1 VGAQLL
7 AYAAAVPQI
16 VTLLAIGVTIG
27 PDVLGIVDPDEL
39 LGGTLEPFVTLAV
52 GVVLFDGAL
61 KLRQEDL
68 SAGAWR
74 PVMRLVTVGLVLTW
88 AIVTLAVGLLLDVQW
103 SIAIL
108 IGATLTLSGP
118 TVVSPLMHHVRPVG
132 RIRAVLDWEGVL
144 IDPLGAILAVL
155 VFQAVLAGETDI
167 HIGDFFGTILTGIGF
182 GVVAAAAIVFLLR
195 HTGAPIHLRATAM
208 LAVVLVAVGGADAVY
223 SDAGLVTAIV
233 VGAAVARAEGVIP
246 EGREVEFSVFGDTLV
261 QLLIGVLF
269 VMLAAR
275 VDLGAVA
282 DLGVAGLA
290 LIAVLILVQRPLDVA
305 ASTAGTI
312 LTLRERIFAAGVM
325 PRGIVVAAT
334 ASAFQISLVEAG
346 VEDADMIVP
355 VCFLV
360 IAATVLVYGLG
371 ARPLARALG
380 LSPDGPPAVS
390 RATARPS
397 RTTPPQ
403 RPPAGATQSAPGA
416 RTDRPGSE

>member
-1 VGAQLL
+1 MTDPALALALLVLFAVGAQML
-7 AYAAAVPQI
+7 AHAAGVPQI
-16 VTLLAIGVTIG
+16 VTLLAIGVAVG
-27 PDVLGIVDPDEL
+27 PDALGIIDTDEL
-39 LGGTLEPFVTLAV
+39 LGSTLEPFVTLAV

-61 KLRQEDL
+61 KLRHEDL
-68 SAGAWR
+68 AEGAWR
-74 PVMRLVTVGLVLTW
+74 AVVRLVTVGLVLTW
-88 AIVTLAVGLLLDVQW
+88 AIVSLAVGLLLDLQW

-118 TVVSPLMHHVRPVG
+118 TVVGPLMHHVRPSG

-155 VFQAVLAGETDI
+155 VFQAVLAGETEI
-167 HIGDFFGTILTGIGF
+167 ELGEFAATILSGLGF
-182 GVVAAAAIVFLLR
+182 GVVAAVVIVFLLR
-195 HTGAPIHLRATAM
+195 HTRAPIHLRATAM
-208 LAVVLVAVGGADAVY
+208 LAVVLVAVGAADAVY

-233 VGAAVARAEGVIP
+233 VGAVIARAEGVIP

-275 VDLGAVA
+275 VDLGAVG
-282 DLGVAGLA
+282 DLGLAGLA
-290 LIAVLILVQRPLDVA
+290 LIAVLILVQRPLGVGV
-305 ASTAGTI
+305 STAGTV
-312 LTLRERIFAAGVM
+312 LTRSERILAAGVM

-346 VEDADMIVP
+346 VEDADQIVP

-371 ARPLARALG
+371 ARPLARSLG
-380 LSPDGPPAVS
+380 LTSEEGTPPAS
-390 RATARPS
+390 GTHAQAR
-397 RTTPPQ
+397 
-403 RPPAGATQSAPGA
+403 SAHS
-416 RTDRPGSE
+416 D

>member
-7 AYAAAVPQI
+7 AHAAAVPQI
-16 VTLLAIGVTIG
+16 VTLLAIGVAVG
-27 PDVLGIVDPDEL
+27 PDALGIIDPDEL
-39 LGGTLEPFVTLAV
+39 LGSTLEPFVTLAV

-61 KLRQEDL
+61 KLRHEDL
-68 SAGAWR
+68 AEGAWR
-74 PVMRLVTVGLVLTW
+74 AVVRLVTVGLLVTW
-88 AIVTLAVGLLLDVQW
+88 AIASAAVGLLLDIDW

-118 TVVSPLMHHVRPVG
+118 TVVGPLMHHVRPTG

-155 VFQAVLAGETDI
+155 VFQAVLAGETEI
-167 HIGDFFGTILTGIGF
+167 EIGEFAATILSGIGF
-182 GVVAAAAIVFLLR
+182 GVVAAAVIVLLLR
-195 HTGAPIHLRATAM
+195 HTGAPIHLRATTM
-208 LAVVLVAVGGADAVY
+208 LAVVLVAVGAADAVY

-233 VGAAVARAEGVIP
+233 VGAVIARAEGLIP

-269 VMLAAR
+269 VMLSAR

-282 DLGVAGLA
+282 DLGLAGLA
-290 LIAVLILVQRPLDVA
+290 LIAVLIFVQRPLDVA
-305 ASTAGTI
+305 ASTAGTV
-312 LTLRERIFAAGVM
+312 LTRRERIFAAGLM

-346 VEDADMIVP
+346 VEGADQIVP
-355 VCFLV
+355 ICFLV

-380 LSPDGPPAVS
+380 LTAGEEPPPATGT
-390 RATARPS
+390 R
-397 RTTPPQ
+397 
-403 RPPAGATQSAPGA
+403 APGRSA
-416 RTDRPGSE
+416 RSG

>member
-7 AYAAAVPQI
+7 AHAAAVPQI
-16 VTLLAIGVTIG
+16 VTLLAIGVAVG
-27 PDVLGIVDPDEL
+27 PDALGIIDPDEL
-39 LGGTLEPFVTLAV
+39 LGSTLEPFVTLAV

-61 KLRQEDL
+61 KLRHEDL
-68 SAGAWR
+68 AEGAWR
-74 PVMRLVTVGLVLTW
+74 AVVRLVTVGLLVTW
-88 AIVTLAVGLLLDVQW
+88 VIVTLAVGLLLDVGW
-103 SIAIL
+103 SIALL

-118 TVVSPLMHHVRPVG
+118 TVVGPLMHHVRPTG

-155 VFQAVLAGETDI
+155 VFQTVLAGETEI
-167 HIGDFFGTILTGIGF
+167 EIEDFAATILSGIGF
-182 GVVAAAAIVFLLR
+182 GVVAAGVIVLLLR
-195 HTGAPIHLRATAM
+195 HTRAPIHLRATVM
-208 LAVVLVAVGGADAVY
+208 LALVLVAGGAADAVY

-233 VGAAVARAEGVIP
+233 VGAAIARAEGLIP

-269 VMLAAR
+269 VMLSAR

-282 DLGVAGLA
+282 DLGLAGLA
-290 LIAVLILVQRPLDVA
+290 LIAVLIFVQRPLDVA
-305 ASTAGTI
+305 ASTAGTV
-312 LTLRERIFAAGVM
+312 LARRERIFAAGVM

-334 ASAFQISLVEAG
+334 ASAFQISLAEAG
-346 VEDADMIVP
+346 VEDADQIVP

-380 LSPDGPPAVS
+380 LTAGEEPPPATGT
-390 RATARPS
+390 RAP
-397 RTTPPQ
+397 
-403 RPPAGATQSAPGA
+403 GQSARSG
-416 RTDRPGSE
+416 

>member
-1 VGAQLL
+1 MTDPALALALLVLFAVGAQML
-7 AYAAAVPQI
+7 AHAAGVPQI
-16 VTLLAIGVTIG
+16 VTLLAIGVAVG
-27 PDVLGIVDPDEL
+27 PDALGIIDTDEL
-39 LGGTLEPFVTLAV
+39 LGSTLEPFVTLAV

-61 KLRQEDL
+61 KLRHEDL
-68 SAGAWR
+68 AEGAWR
-74 PVMRLVTVGLVLTW
+74 AVVRLVTVGLVLTW
-88 AIVTLAVGLLLDVQW
+88 AIVSLAVGLLLDLQW

-118 TVVSPLMHHVRPVG
+118 TVVGPLMHHVRPSG

-155 VFQAVLAGETDI
+155 VFQAVLAGETEI
-167 HIGDFFGTILTGIGF
+167 ELGEFAATILSGLGF
-182 GVVAAAAIVFLLR
+182 GVVAAVVIVFLLR
-195 HTGAPIHLRATAM
+195 HTRAPIHLRATAM
-208 LAVVLVAVGGADAVY
+208 LAVVLVAVGAADAVY

-233 VGAAVARAEGVIP
+233 VGAVIARAEGVIP

-275 VDLGAVA
+275 VDLGAVG
-282 DLGVAGLA
+282 DLGLAGLA
-290 LIAVLILVQRPLDVA
+290 LIAVLILVQRPLGVGV
-305 ASTAGTI
+305 STAGTV
-312 LTLRERIFAAGVM
+312 LTRSERILAAGVM

-346 VEDADMIVP
+346 VEDADQIVP

-371 ARPLARALG
+371 ARPLARSLG
-380 LSPDGPPAVS
+380 LTSEEGTPPAS
-390 RATARPS
+390 GTHAPS
-397 RTTPPQ
+397 P
-403 RPPAGATQSAPGA
+403 S
-416 RTDRPGSE
+416 SHSS

>member
-1 VGAQLL
+1 MTDPALALALLVLFAVGAQLL
-7 AYAAAVPQI
+7 AHAAAVPQI
-16 VTLLAIGVTIG
+16 VTLLAIGVAVG
-27 PDVLGIVDPDEL
+27 PDALGIIDTDEL
-39 LGGTLEPFVTLAV
+39 LGTTLEPFVTLAV

-61 KLRQEDL
+61 KLRHEDL
-68 SAGAWR
+68 TQGAWR
-74 PVMRLVTVGLVLTW
+74 AVVRLVTVGLAVTW
-88 AIVTLAVGLLLDVQW
+88 AIVTLAVGLLLDLQW
-103 SIAIL
+103 SIAVL

-118 TVVSPLMHHVRPVG
+118 TVVGPLLHHVRPSG

-167 HIGDFFGTILTGIGF
+167 HIGDFFGTIFTGIGV

-195 HTGAPIHLRATAM
+195 HTRAPIHLRATAM
-208 LAVVLVAVGGADAVY
+208 LAVVLVAVGAADAVY

-233 VGAAVARAEGVIP
+233 LGAAVARAEGVIL
-246 EGREVEFSVFGDTLV
+246 EGQKVEFSVFGDTLV

-269 VMLAAR
+269 VMLTAR

-282 DLGVAGLA
+282 DLGLAGLA

-305 ASTAGTI
+305 ASTVGTV
-312 LTLRERIFAAGVM
+312 LTRRERIFAAAVM

-346 VEDADMIVP
+346 VEDADQIVP

-371 ARPLARALG
+371 ARPLARVLG
-380 LSPDGPPAVS
+380 LRSDDTSPPANDTRV
-390 RATARPS
+390 PS
-397 RTTPPQ
+397 Q
-403 RPPAGATQSAPGA
+403 HAHSG
-416 RTDRPGSE
+416 

>member
-7 AYAAAVPQI
+7 AHAVAVPQI
-16 VTLLAIGVTIG
+16 VTLLAIGVAVG
-27 PDVLGIVDPDEL
+27 PDALGIIDPDEL
-39 LGGTLEPFVTLAV
+39 LGTTLEPFVTLAV

-61 KLRQEDL
+61 KLRHEDL
-68 SAGAWR
+68 AEGAWR
-74 PVMRLVTVGLVLTW
+74 AVVRLVTVGLLVTW
-88 AIVTLAVGLLLDVQW
+88 AIVTVAVGLLLDVDW
-103 SIAIL
+103 SIAVL

-118 TVVSPLMHHVRPVG
+118 TVVAPLMQHVRPSP

-155 VFQAVLAGETDI
+155 VFQAVLAGETEI
-167 HIGDFFGTILTGIGF
+167 ELGEFFATILSGIGF
-182 GVVAAAAIVFLLR
+182 GAVAAAAIVILLR
-195 HTGAPIHLRATAM
+195 HTRAPTHLRATAM
-208 LAVVLVAVGGADAVY
+208 LAVVLVAVGAADAVY

-233 VGAAVARAEGVIP
+233 VGAAIARAEGVIP

-282 DLGVAGLA
+282 DLGLAGLA
-290 LIAVLILVQRPLDVA
+290 LVAVLILVQRPLDVA
-305 ASTAGTI
+305 ASTVGTV
-312 LTLRERIFAAGVM
+312 LTRRERIFAAGVM

-346 VEDADMIVP
+346 VEDADQIVP
-355 VCFLV
+355 VCFLA

-371 ARPLARALG
+371 ARPLARVLG
-380 LSPDGPPAVS
+380 LSRGS
-390 RATARPS
+390 RR
-397 RTTPPQ
+397 
-403 RPPAGATQSAPGA
+403 
-416 RTDRPGSE
+416 

>member
-1 VGAQLL
+1 MTDPALALALLVLFAVGAQLL
-7 AYAAAVPQI
+7 AHAAAVPQI
-16 VTLLAIGVTIG
+16 VTLLAIGVAVG
-27 PDVLGIVDPDEL
+27 PDALAIVDPDEL
-39 LGGTLEPFVTLAV
+39 LGTTLEPFVTLAV

-61 KLRQEDL
+61 KLRHEDL
-68 SAGAWR
+68 AEGAWR
-74 PVMRLVTVGLVLTW
+74 AVVRLVTVGLLVTW
-88 AIVTLAVGLLLDVQW
+88 AIVTLAIGLLLDLQW
-103 SIAIL
+103 SIAAL

-118 TVVSPLMHHVRPVG
+118 TVVGPLMHHVRPSG

-167 HIGDFFGTILTGIGF
+167 HIGDFFGTILTGIGV
-182 GVVAAAAIVFLLR
+182 GVVASAAIVFLLR
-195 HTGAPIHLRATAM
+195 HTRAPIHLRATAM
-208 LAVVLVAVGGADAVY
+208 LAVVLVAVGTADAVY

-246 EGREVEFSVFGDTLV
+246 EGREIEFSVFGDTLV

-282 DLGVAGLA
+282 DLGLAGLG
-290 LIAVLILVQRPLDVA
+290 LIAVLILVQRPIGVA
-305 ASTAGTI
+305 ASTVGTV
-312 LTLRERIFAAGVM
+312 LTLRERIFAGAVM

-346 VEDADMIVP
+346 VEDADQIVP

-380 LSPDGPPAVS
+380 LAERQHDRAAQHPAH
-390 RATARPS
+390 RR
-397 RTTPPQ
+397 
-403 RPPAGATQSAPGA
+403 
-416 RTDRPGSE
+416 

>member
-16 VTLLAIGVTIG
+16 VTLLAIGVAIG

-39 LGGTLEPFVTLAV
+39 LGTTLEPFVTLAV

-68 SAGAWR
+68 AAGAWR
-74 PVMRLVTVGLVLTW
+74 PVVRLVTVGLVLTW
-88 AIVTLAVGLLLDVQW
+88 AIVTVAAGLLLDVQW

-118 TVVSPLMHHVRPVG
+118 TVVGPLMHHVRPVG

-195 HTGAPIHLRATAM
+195 HTAAPIHLRATAM

-246 EGREVEFSVFGDTLV
+246 EGHEVEFSVFGDTLV

-275 VDLGAVA
+275 VDLGAVG
-282 DLGVAGLA
+282 DLGLAGVA
-290 LIAVLILVQRPLDVA
+290 LIAVLILVQRPLGVA
-305 ASTAGTI
+305 ASTAGTV

-346 VEDADMIVP
+346 VEDADKIVP

-380 LSPDGPPAVS
+380 LSADDTS
-390 RATARPS
+390 
-397 RTTPPQ
+397 
-403 RPPAGATQSAPGA
+403 PPAGDTRVPAQHAHSG
-416 RTDRPGSE
+416 